1 MGGAVERQSGSCA
14 SETVDTQTSRPD
26 AQPGITA
33 VAQEPRAGIFR
44 LVGKGVVTGAA
55 DDDPSAIGTY
65 SSAGAKFGLSILWI
79 APVLLPMMYVVVYIS
94 AKIGQVYGKGLF
106 ACIRDQFPRWVLMPL
121 VVLAFVGNII
131 EAAADLGG
139 MGAALNLL
147 IPLRIPV
154 LVALSA
160 ALIYA
165 IQYFGSYTT
174 IRTLFRWLALI
185 LFAYVAAAFMAR
197 PDIKAVALNTFVPH
211 MTLSS
216 DFLSILVACIGTS
229 LSAYVYTWQSNQEV
243 EEEIAIG
250 RVRLWQRK
258 GATRREL
265 MHTRRDVLTGMIF
278 SNVILY
284 FVLMATGVTL
294 HSTGQTSV
302 ETAAQAASALEPLAG
317 SGAKWLFALGVI
329 GVGFLAVPVMT
340 TGAAYDVVQGIG
352 RHGSLHDHP
361 DDNKLFYV
369 IIALVTGLAVC
380 LNLLGFN
387 PMRALVWSGIVQGF
401 SVPPL
406 LFVMMI
412 LTNRKAVMGARI
424 NSRSTN
430 LLGWATTAVT
440 FLCMIALV
448 LSWL

>member
-1 MGGAVERQSGSCA
+1 MRE
-14 SETVDTQTSRPD
+14 PKK
-26 AQPGITA
+26 GI
-33 VAQEPRAGIFR
+33 VR

-65 SSAGAKFGLSILWI
+65 SSAGATFGLSILWI

-106 ACIRDQFPRWVLMPL
+106 ACIRDQFPRWVLVPM
-121 VVLAFVGNII
+121 VVLAFIGNII

-147 IPLRIPV
+147 VPVPIPV
-154 LVALSA
+154 LVMLSA
-160 ALIYA
+160 ALIYG
-165 IQYFGSYTT
+165 IQYFGSYNAL
-174 IRTLFRWLALI
+174 RTVFRWLALI
-185 LFAYVAAAFMAR
+185 LFAYVAAAIIAR
-197 PDIKAVALNTFVPH
+197 PDLRQVLQSTFVPH
-211 MTLSS
+211 VRF
-216 DFLSILVACIGTS
+216 DPEFLGIIVACIGTS

-250 RVRLWQRK
+250 RIRLWQRK

-284 FVLMATGVTL
+284 FILMATGVTL
-294 HSTGQTSV
+294 HPAGKTNI
-302 ETAAQAASALEPLAG
+302 ETAAQAASALQPLAG
-317 SGAKWLFALGVI
+317 PAAKWLFALGVI

-352 RHGSLHDHP
+352 RHASLHDHP
-361 DDNKLFYV
+361 EDNKLFYG
-369 IIALVTGLAVC
+369 IIAAVTVLAIGL
-380 LNLLGFN
+380 NFLGFN

-406 LFVMMI
+406 LLIMMV
-412 LTNRKAVMGARI
+412 LTNRKEVMGARI

-430 LLGWATTAVT
+430 ILGWITTAVT
-440 FLCMIALV
+440 AMCTVALV
-448 LSWL
+448 LSWVTSR

>member
-1 MGGAVERQSGSCA
+1 MELQRQRLSPTGGHSNTAATEPKSGILA
-14 SETVDTQTSRPD
+14 
-26 AQPGITA
+26 
-33 VAQEPRAGIFR
+33 

-65 SSAGAKFGLSILWI
+65 SSAGAAFGLSILWI

-106 ACIRDQFPRWVLMPL
+106 ACIRDQFPPWVLAPM
-121 VVLAFVGNII
+121 VALAFVGNII

-139 MGAALNLL
+139 MGAALNLVV
-147 IPLRIPV
+147 PLSIPV
-154 LVALSA
+154 LA
-160 ALIYA
+160 ATAACVIYA
-165 IQYFGSYTT
+165 IQYFGSYAT
-174 IRTLFRWLALI
+174 IRVVFRWLALV
-185 LFAYVAAAFMAR
+185 LFAYVAAAFVAR
-197 PDIKAVALNTFVPH
+197 PNIAEVLRNTFVPH
-211 MTLSS
+211 FRF
-216 DFLSILVACIGTS
+216 DGAFLAIVVACIGTS

-243 EEEIAIG
+243 EEEIALG
-250 RVRLWQRK
+250 RIRLIQRK

-284 FVLMATGVTL
+284 FILVATGVSL
-294 HSTGQTSV
+294 HPAGHTNI

-317 SGAKWLFALGVI
+317 PAAKWLFALGII

-352 RHGSLHDHP
+352 KHASLHDHP
-361 DDNKLFYV
+361 EDNKLFYG
-369 IIALVTGLAVC
+369 IIAGVTAIAVGM
-380 LNLLGFN
+380 NFLGIN

-406 LFVMMI
+406 LLIMML

-430 LLGWATTAVT
+430 LLGWATTVVT
-440 FLCMIALV
+440 FGCTVALV
-448 LSWL
+448 LSWFW